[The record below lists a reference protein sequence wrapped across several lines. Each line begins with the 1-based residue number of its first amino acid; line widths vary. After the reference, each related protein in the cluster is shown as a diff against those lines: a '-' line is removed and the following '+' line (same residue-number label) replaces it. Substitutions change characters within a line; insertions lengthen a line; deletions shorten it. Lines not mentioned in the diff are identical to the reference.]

1 MPTLEKLFHP
11 LIAEGPYFK
20 LICGATFRDYT
31 ELTHL
36 STIYTLAGAK
46 LVDVA
51 ATLEAVEAA
60 LAGVRRARRL
70 GSAWLPQPP
79 VPLVMVSVGNDD
91 DPHVQVAVQDE
102 SKCTQVC
109 PFCKHA
115 CPHEAIDEELHII
128 QNRCV
133 GCTDCVAACPEDA
146 IRMERVGFD
155 VPLHELWDAGARA
168 LELHIGSGEGY
179 ERWEEPVRKWCDKG
193 GLFSLSI
200 NAVQMAPRKAISVAK
215 KIQKWIDS
223 PIIVQA
229 DGKPISGE
237 PGEAST
243 TPAVEFAAKLIAGG
257 VQHVQCAGGA
267 NDLTGRMAKD
277 RGVALAGVG
286 VGSYARTLVR
296 DIKGLGDPNGG
307 MSEALSRARRLVASV
322 NPLFEEK

>member
-79 VPLVMVSVGNDD
+79 VPLVMVSIASDD
-91 DPHVQVAVQDE
+91 DPHVQVAVKDDE
-102 SKCTQVC
+102 KCTQVC
-109 PFCKHA
+109 PHCKHA
-115 CPHEAIDEELHII
+115 CPHMAIDEDLNII
-128 QNRCV
+128 ENRCV
-133 GCTDCVAACPEDA
+133 GCTDCVAACPEEA
-146 IRMERVGFD
+146 IHMERTKFH
-155 VPLHELWDAGARA
+155 VPLAQLWDAGARA
-168 LELHIGSGEGY
+168 LELHVGTGERV
-179 ERWEEPVRKWCDKG
+179 ERWEEPVRKWCERG
-193 GLFSLSI
+193 GLFSLSL
-200 NAVQMAPRKAISVAK
+200 NAVQMNSRKAISVAK
-215 KIQKWIDS
+215 KVQKWVDS

-237 PGEAST
+237 AGEAST
-243 TPAVEFAAKLIAGG
+243 SPAVDFASKLIAGG
-257 VQHVQCAGGA
+257 VSHVQAAGGT
-267 NDLTGRMAKD
+267 NDLTGRLAKD
-277 RGVALAGVG
+277 KAVTLAGVG
-286 VGSYARTLVR
+286 VGSYARSLVR